1 MLSTYLAF
9 RNLTQDLTKSLARTA
24 AKPDVQRDKEY
35 YEANIGKVRTVDE
48 FLNDRRLFGYAMKAH
63 GLEDMTYAKAFMK
76 KVLESDLSKADSFAR
91 KLIDTR
97 YIAFARAF
105 SFSID
110 GTVKSATPFVQSDAQ
125 IDDTVGLYTEH
136 RVRQGAAAAAEVQYY
151 QTQLT
156 TMTSVDQLVNNE
168 RLFAYTLTAFGLDP
182 TIASETTI
190 RNVLTSDLSDPDSVA
205 NTLGDIRYVA
215 LAAAFNFESDG
226 SVAAGNAQSAVAMN
240 ETTYLYYQATGAGAS
255 PAAAAFEAQYYRD
268 QVAGITSVDDLIAN
282 DRLLSTALTA
292 FGFVASEQSTIV
304 IRQVLVSD
312 LDDPDSFA
320 NTLTDTRYRTMAAA
334 FGFQADGSVGPDGAQ
349 SAEMIDATLEQY
361 MQTYDDVATGSDEIA
376 TDLFR
381 SRINLMT
388 SVDALMDNNSLYTY
402 VLKAFGLDPKTES
415 KAFIRQVLTSDAS
428 NPSSFANRQLD
439 ERYGELAAA
448 FNFAPDGSV
457 MPPRRAQVEKS
468 ELETINLYN
477 TRIADTD
484 AARTAAKEENTYYHD
499 AIIRV
504 RSLGDL
510 LADKRLTTY
519 LLKAYDLEGER
530 LSTNDLRS
538 IFTSDP
544 LDPNSFVN
552 KRGDQRMRAMA
563 AAFNFNSDGTVA
575 RVPDQAL
582 QTRSDLMLTVDG
594 HVRQTL
600 ETDAGAQNEG
610 VRLALY
616 FQRKAANLVSPFS
629 ILADK
634 ALIEVVRTALNFPA
648 QMSQADID
656 VQAANISKRL
666 NIADLKDPAK
676 LDKFL
681 TRFAALYDMNNGGGF
696 NTLAGTLAILGG
708 NQGIAT
714 NVGLLGSMQRV
725 LLGRG

>member
-9 RNLTQDLTKSLARTA
+9 RNLTQDLSKSLARTA

-35 YEANIGKVRTVDE
+35 YEANIGKVQKLDD
-48 FLNDRRLFGYAMKAH
+48 FLNDRRLFGYAMKSF
-63 GLEDMTYAKAFMK
+63 GLEDMAYAKAFMK
-76 KVLESDLSKADSFAR
+76 KVLQSDLTKADSFAR

-105 SFSID
+105 NFSTD

-125 IDDTVGLYTEH
+125 IDDTVGLYSEH
-136 RVRQGAAAAAEVQYY
+136 RVRQGAASAAEVQYY
-151 QTQLT
+151 QSQLA

-168 RLFAYTLTAFGLDP
+168 KLFSFALTAFGLDP
-182 TIASETTI
+182 RIASESTI
-190 RNVLTSDLSDPDSVA
+190 RNVLTSDLGDPDSVA

-215 LAAAFNFESDG
+215 LAAAFNFEADG
-226 SVAAGNAQSAVAMN
+226 SVAAGNAQSAVAVN
-240 ETTYLYYQATGAGAS
+240 ETTYLYYQATGADSS
-255 PAAAAFEAQYYRD
+255 PAAAAFEANYYRD
-268 QVAGITSVDDLIAN
+268 QMAGITSVDDFLSN
-282 DRLLSTALTA
+282 DRLLTTALTA
-292 FGFVASEQSTIV
+292 FGFVASEQSKIV
-304 IRQVLVSD
+304 VRQVLVSD
-312 LDDPDSFA
+312 LNDPDSFA
-320 NTLTDTRYRTMAAA
+320 NTLTDTRFRTMAAA
-334 FGFQADGSVGPDGAQ
+334 FGFQADGSAGPGGAQ
-349 SAEMIDATLEQY
+349 TVEMIDATLEQY
-361 MQTYDDVATGSDEIA
+361 METYDDVATGSDEIS

-428 NPSSFANRQLD
+428 NPRSFANLQLD
-439 ERYGELAAA
+439 DRYGELAAA
-448 FNFAPDGSV
+448 FNFAADGSV

-468 ELETINLYN
+468 ELATINLYN
-477 TRIADTD
+477 TRIDNTD
-484 AARTAAKEENTYYHD
+484 AAKKAATEENTYYHD
-499 AIIRV
+499 AIVRV

-510 LADKRLTTY
+510 LADKRLMTY
-519 LLKAYDLEGER
+519 LQKAYDLEGER
-530 LSTNDLRS
+530 LSVTDLRS

-544 LDPNSFVN
+544 LDKNSFVN
-552 KRGDQRMRAMA
+552 KRGDQRMRDMA

-575 RVPDQAL
+575 RVPDRAL
-582 QTRSDLMLTVDG
+582 QTRSELMQTIDG
-594 HVRQTL
+594 FVRQTL

-666 NIADLKDPAK
+666 NVADLKDPAK

-681 TRFAALYDMNNGGGF
+681 TRFAAMYDMNNGGGF
-696 NTLAGTLAILGG
+696 NTLSGTLAILGG
-708 NQGIAT
+708 NQGIGT
-714 NVGLLGSMQRV
+714 NVNLLGSMQRI